1 MRRYFEWV
9 LAHRNGVLLLV
20 GLLTATAGYSVS
32 RAVLASSLGDMF
44 FGDAPVFA
52 RYVELIETFGSDEIV
67 AVAYDEDDPLSP
79 EALDR
84 LERIA
89 DAITSDPEV
98 QRVSGL
104 HTLDRVTS
112 EDGLLTVQTYAEAA
126 RDNPEQR
133 AELIA
138 EIQDDP
144 ILSRTFIGASGTT
157 ASILVELKVDPDR
170 SGEVGPRIV
179 GDTLKTFAENGYPED
194 TIHRAGFPAVMT
206 EMLVQAR
213 YSLSHILPITL
224 LVLTLAVTVLFRTAL
239 PVILSMGVSGLSALF
254 SVGAAA
260 AVDPHLSIFYAI
272 IPAVVTVVAVS
283 DVIHMWSA
291 YLHELKLGKDK
302 REAILTSAE
311 DVGRACLL
319 TSITTFVG
327 FMSISLIP
335 TPVFQELGWVLGLG
349 VATALL
355 LAMTLVP
362 IFADMGPE
370 PDPKT
375 LEMDNIVARVVDHI
389 VAASAH
395 ISTRF
400 PRRVILVFALFG
412 GAVLYLSSIRSI
424 ETDFLKRFDQDNVIP
439 MDNAFF
445 ETEYTGSQAIDVFI
459 TGKTP
464 DAMLNIDAMA
474 RMTAFEDALEA
485 RPNIDQAIS
494 HLDALRQ
501 THAAL
506 TGDDRLPK
514 TQAAAAQELLLLEM
528 GGGQALDS
536 VLSHDR
542 SSARIA
548 LRATEH
554 RMRATHALAR
564 DVERQGSEMMGDE
577 FTVEATGMMPLCG
590 GWIDE
595 IVTGQRNGVLTSI
608 VAITMLMMLGL
619 RSMSVGLIS
628 AIPNLLPL
636 VATAALTGLVWG
648 DIDSDTLVI
657 LMLAIG
663 IGVDDTIHILMRYR
677 IESLRCKTQAEAI
690 AQTFAFSGRAIVMT
704 TVILA
709 VGFTPMAMTQYYSM
723 SIMGTLL
730 PAALIVA
737 MVADLLLV
745 PALAQVGW
753 LRFRATEA
761 E

>member
-9 LAHRNGVLLLV
+9 LAHRIGVLLFV
-20 GLLTATAGYSVS
+20 GLLTSAAVYSVS
-32 RAVLASSLGDMF
+32 RASLASSMGEMF
-44 FGDAPVFA
+44 FGDSPAFA

-67 AVAYDEDDPLSP
+67 GVAYEETDPLSP

-89 DAITSDPEV
+89 ESITADPEV
-98 QRVSGL
+98 HRVSGL

-112 EDGLLTVQTYAEAA
+112 EDGMLTVQTYAEAA
-126 RDNPEQR
+126 RENPDQR
-133 AELIA
+133 ADLIA
-138 EIQDDP
+138 EIQADP
-144 ILSRTFIGASGTT
+144 ILSRTFIGASGSS
-157 ASILVELKVDPDR
+157 ASVLIELTVDPKR

-179 GDTLKTFAENGYPED
+179 RHAFQAFSENGYPAD
-194 TIHRAGFPAVMT
+194 RIHRAGFPAVMT
-206 EMLVQAR
+206 EMMVQAR
-213 YSLSHILPITL
+213 YSLSHILPLTL
-224 LVLTLAVTVLFRTAL
+224 MVLTLAVTVLFRTAL
-239 PVILSMGVSGLSALF
+239 PVVLSMGVSGLSALF

-260 AVDPHLSIFYAI
+260 AFDPTLSIFYGI
-272 IPAVVTVVAVS
+272 VPAVVTVVAVS

-291 YLHELKLGKDK
+291 YLHELKLGREK
-302 REAILTSAE
+302 REAILNSAE

-319 TSITTFVG
+319 TSVTTFVG
-327 FMSISLIP
+327 FVSISLIP

-349 VATALL
+349 VAVALL

-375 LEMDNIVARVVDHI
+375 LEMDNAVGRVVDQI
-389 VAASAH
+389 VNISAR
-395 ISTRF
+395 ISTRS
-400 PRRVILVFALFG
+400 PRLVILAFAVFSGMVFISAT
-412 GAVLYLSSIRSI
+412 SHTI
-424 ETDFLKRFDQDNVIP
+424 ETDFLKRFDEENVIRT
-439 MDNAFF
+439 DTAFF
-445 ETEYTGSQAIDVFI
+445 ESEYTGSQSIDVFI
-459 TGKTP
+459 TADEP
-464 DAMLNIDAMA
+464 DVMIS
-474 RMTAFEDALEA
+474 EDTLRRLETYERALEA
-485 RPNIDQAIS
+485 HPNIDQAVS

-501 THAAL
+501 THDAL
-506 TGDDRLPK
+506 TGQFSLPE

-528 GGGQALDS
+528 GGGQALDA

-554 RMRATHALAR
+554 RMRATHTLAQ
-564 DVERQGSEMMGDE
+564 DLERTGAEIMGEDYTIE
-577 FTVEATGMMPLCG
+577 VTGMMPLSG
-590 GWIDE
+590 SWLDE

-608 VAITMLMMLGL
+608 LGITVLMIIGL
-619 RSMSVGLIS
+619 RSLSVGLIS

-636 VATAALTGLVWG
+636 VTTAALTGLVWG
-648 DIDSDTLVI
+648 DIDSDTLIV

-677 IESLRCKTQAEAI
+677 IESLRCDSKEEALE
-690 AQTFAFSGRAIVMT
+690 QTFAFSGRAIVMT

-709 VGFTPMAMTQYYSM
+709 VGFTPMALSEYYSM
-723 SIMGTLL
+723 AMMGTLL
-730 PAALIVA
+730 PAALIIA

-753 LRFRATEA
+753 LRYRASEA
-761 E
+761 A

>member
-9 LAHRNGVLLLV
+9 LAHRTGVLLLV
-20 GLLTATAGYSVS
+20 GLLTAAASFSVS
-32 RAVLASSLGDMF
+32 RAVLASSMGEMF

-52 RYVELIETFGSDEIV
+52 RYVELIETFGSDEVV
-67 AVAYDEDDPLSP
+67 AVAYRESDPLS
-79 EALDR
+79 EDALDR
-84 LERIA
+84 LETIA
-89 DAITSDPEV
+89 DAITADPEV
-98 QRVSGL
+98 RRVSGL

-126 RDNPEQR
+126 REHPEQR
-133 AELIA
+133 AELLA
-138 EIQDDP
+138 EIQADP
-144 ILSRTFIGASGTT
+144 ILARTFVGASGST
-157 ASILVELKVDPDR
+157 ASVLIELTVDADR

-179 GDTLKTFAENGYPED
+179 DNTLRIFAENGYPED
-194 TIHRAGFPAVMT
+194 RLHRAGFPAVMT
-206 EMLVQAR
+206 EMLIQAR
-213 YSLSHILPITL
+213 YSLTHILPITL
-224 LVLTLAVTVLFRTAL
+224 LVLTLAVTMLFRTAL
-239 PVILSMGVSGLSALF
+239 PVVLSMGVSGLSALF
-254 SVGAAA
+254 SVGAAT

-291 YLHELKLGKDK
+291 YLHELKLGRDK
-302 REAILTSAE
+302 REAILSSAE

-327 FMSISLIP
+327 FVSISLIP
-335 TPVFQELGWVLGLG
+335 TPVFRELGWVLGMG

-375 LEMDNIVARVVDHI
+375 LEMDNLVARIVDHI
-389 VAASAH
+389 VSFSAH
-395 ISTRF
+395 ISTQF
-400 PRRVILVFALFG
+400 PRRVILVFAVFT
-412 GAVLYLSSIRSI
+412 GAVVYNASTHSI

-439 MDNAFF
+439 QDNDFF
-445 ETEYTGSQAIDVFI
+445 EAEYTGSQAVDVFVSSE
-459 TGKTP
+459 TP
-464 DAMLNIDAMA
+464 DALLEADVLQ
-474 RMTAFEDALEA
+474 RMKSFEDAIEA
-485 RPNIDQAIS
+485 RPDVDQAVS
-494 HLDALRQ
+494 YLDALGR
-501 THAAL
+501 THRAL
-506 TGDDRLPK
+506 TGEDGLPQS
-514 TQAAAAQELLLLEM
+514 QAAAAQELLLLEM

-542 SSARIA
+542 SAARIA

-554 RMRATHALAR
+554 RMRATSTLAR
-564 DVERQGSEMMGDE
+564 DIESIGTDILGDD
-577 FTVEATGMMPLCG
+577 FTVEATGMMPLAG

-608 VAITMLMMLGL
+608 LSITVLMMLGL
-619 RSMSVGLIS
+619 RSVSVGLIS
-628 AIPNLLPL
+628 AVPNLLPL

-677 IESLRCKTQAEAI
+677 IESSRCSSRAEAI
-690 AQTFAFSGRAIVMT
+690 RQTFAFSGRAIVMT
-704 TVILA
+704 TLILA
-709 VGFTPMAMTQYYSM
+709 IGFAPMAMTAYYSM
-723 SIMGTLL
+723 NIMGSLL
-730 PAALIVA
+730 PAALVVA

-753 LRFRATEA
+753 LRFRTSEA
-761 E
+761 G